1 MGKGKKNIVSQY
13 SLPMV
18 KNFSFDKLDEGSVF
32 HFQSPLTKISINHL
46 INLKHREAWRVVVHG
61 VAKSQTRLSDW
72 TELCTNYSVIFRS
85 SSWRDQI
92 CIQIKL
98 VEHLV
103 STFPIPHPS
112 RRWPFK
118 ELQSSLN
125 TLILTVIPSIKLLKF
140 L

>member
-1 MGKGKKNIVSQY
+1 
-13 SLPMV
+13 MV

-46 INLKHREAWRVVVHG
+46 INLKHREAWRG
-61 VAKSQTRLSDW
+61 GSWGRKESGLSDW

>member
-1 MGKGKKNIVSQY
+1 
-13 SLPMV
+13 MV